1 MYITMIKPLAVKT
14 LLLYVA
20 IILVS
25 IIICAFNQA
34 QADTRFVSKYSCSDT
49 GKYCISSGTRTI
61 DGYEV
66 TRGCWEWGYIKKCN
80 VPSLNDCAQHS
91 RCYSLG
97 RRDCLLKDNYG
108 SCINWKKEFSCKRWI
123 PTYVESS
130 HVRYGTEDKDG
141 QEGLVCE
148 GVPCID
154 GNCVDKSY
162 QMDAEMMNSVSKL
175 YAISQGQSD
184 GYNFKIFEGAGRH
197 CSKKPTGYSNCCRV
211 EKPGDGWGKEIGA
224 KCTKDEDYL
233 MEQRSKNL
241 CVYVGKKSKKTAGI
255 TTVIKHHFCCFSS
268 ILEKIVQVQG
278 RAQLGLNFGSGGNS
292 DCRGLTL
299 EELERINFSL
309 IDFTEF
315 AVEVQ
320 KRMVVPSGGDVEERI
335 LGSLSKIN
343 GFDEERPASLDN
355 KLAGVN
361 QSLIGPTPEEI
372 RLEEER
378 LAKLEAERLEQERIA
393 KLEAERLEAIR
404 LAEIEAER
412 VKKIRIARMVK
423 VEAEVATK
431 QRKYDRDFAHWT
443 ALGVEYQRLWNE
455 YLAFQKQYTNAQKP
469 ASYYQYLNTCDEYNS
484 LRPQIQKQEQELRR
498 LKEELA
504 RLK

>member
-1 MYITMIKPLAVKT
+1 MIKPLAVKT

-49 GKYCISSGTRTI
+49 GKYCISSGTRTV

-66 TRGCWEWGYIKKCN
+66 TRDCWEWGYIKKCN

-130 HVRYGTEDKDG
+130 HVRYGVEDKDG

-241 CVYVGKKSKKTAGI
+241 CVYVGKQSKKTAGI
-255 TTVIKHHFCCFSS
+255 TTVIKHHFCCFSN

-343 GFDEERPASLDN
+343 RFDEERPASLDN

-378 LAKLEAERLEQERIA
+378 LDKLEAERKEKERQIQIA
-393 KLEAERLEAIR
+393 KAQEAKRQEQIK
-404 LAEIEAER
+404 LAEIERKKQIER
-412 VKKIRIARMVK
+412 EKRARKFRI
-423 VEAEVATK
+423 
-431 QRKYDRDFAHWT
+431 
-443 ALGVEYQRLWNE
+443 
-455 YLAFQKQYTNAQKP
+455 
-469 ASYYQYLNTCDEYNS
+469 
-484 LRPQIQKQEQELRR
+484 
-498 LKEELA
+498 ELA
-504 RLK
+504 PILAKKELELKKAQLIHDYYLGHLRAHTRYGPKFEREVKADAIRYEAIKKEVDELKTRYKRGY